1 MPVVTD
7 SELQSDAYKE
17 TSDMKDVS
25 DGAEVEVLRENV
37 EATHPPD
44 EITHGNGETTLTA
57 VGNGDDEE
65 FLMIGDIL
73 GKLLV

>member
-1 MPVVTD
+1 MPVITE
-7 SELQSDAYKE
+7 SKHQSDAYKE

-25 DGAEVEVLRENV
+25 EGAEVKVLRDNI
-37 EATHPPD
+37 EATHPPV
-44 EITHGNGETTLTA
+44 EITHGDGETTLTA

-73 GKLLV
+73 GKLRV